1 MDDELY
7 NRLMKEIELEET
19 GKKTKEKPKKKE
31 SASKA
36 VVRNMYE
43 KIPKKMLD
51 EAVNPHFNSHKL
63 KIPFRMCVVAPSGSG
78 KTNFIINLLSMFSA
92 APGTFHTICVVTRNK
107 NEPLYNWLQS
117 LHDDIKIVEGL
128 ENTPVLDKMD
138 KDLNHIVCFDDLV
151 LAKNQ
156 ERICNYYIRCRKLNC
171 SVAYLSQSYFG
182 IPKIVRQNCSYLV
195 LLKLGGSN
203 REVNMILSEAG
214 LGVTKDGLLKLY
226 DEAITNAP
234 KFSILLV
241 DFEAGPEERFRKGF
255 TELLTPPSD

>member
-1 MDDELY
+1 MDEDLY
-7 NRLMKEIELEET
+7 NRLMREIETEEQEPE
-19 GKKTKEKPKKKE
+19 KKKKKPASKAKKE
-31 SASKA
+31 SASSA

-78 KTNFIINLLSMFSA
+78 KTNFIINLLAMFSA

-138 KDLNHIVCFDDLV
+138 KDLNHIV
-151 LAKNQ
+151 
-156 ERICNYYIRCRKLNC
+156 
-171 SVAYLSQSYFG
+171 
-182 IPKIVRQNCSYLV
+182 RQNCSYLV
-195 LLKLGGSN
+195 LLRLGGSN

-214 LGVTKDGLLKLY
+214 LGVTKEGLLKLY

-234 KFSILLV
+234 KFSVLLV
-241 DFEAGPEERFRKGF
+241 DFESDPRERFRKGF
-255 TELLTPPSD
+255 NEILQAPTE